1 MRRRLTLLLLLA
13 LGACY
18 DTPRPDCA
26 FLCGPEEGCPE
37 GYSCDEGW
45 CKLDTAPDAL
55 ECGDPL
61 LDASPLE
68 EADAGLDAATPDAD
82 PPSVGE

>member
-1 MRRRLTLLLLLA
+1 MRRLA
-13 LGACY
+13 ICFAFLSLFHGSACY
-18 DTPRPDCA
+18 ETPRPECA

-45 CKLDTAPDAL
+45 CKLDTAPEAL

-61 LDASPLE
+61 LDASTDD
-68 EADAGLDAATPDAD
+68 EADAATPDAD